1 MIKRSVPIKESGY
14 YLSAWGNENIIKN
27 HIAYFEKKLVEEV
40 TALKNMEIEISSAHY
55 PNFAA
60 WIRFYSELICNSL
73 YWKLFR
79 YEGNWENIQKLSFG
93 EARDMMIERIEK
105 ETALLAAHIEKNDL
119 MSMTE
124 AINLVLN
131 LRHSFQRG
139 GLPNLMRS
147 LWYKSSEEKFIRMLS
162 PRNYKETKEIFAK
175 AEKLIKLL
183 PQPTIAIS
191 ER

>member
-1 MIKRSVPIKESGY
+1 MIKRKVPINESGY
-14 YLSAWGNENIIKN
+14 YLSAWGNENIVKN
-27 HIAYFEKKLVEEV
+27 YIAYFEKKLIKEV
-40 TALKNMEIEISSAHY
+40 SAFKNMGIEISSAHY

-60 WIRFYSELICNSL
+60 WIRFYSGLISNSL
-73 YWKLFR
+73 HWKLFR

-105 ETALLAAHIEKNDL
+105 ETEPLADKMNQSELTTMK
-119 MSMTE
+119 E

-131 LRHSFQRG
+131 LRHSFEHG

-147 LWYKSSEEKFIRMLS
+147 LRYKSSEDKFIRMLN
-162 PRNYKETKEIFAK
+162 PKNYKETKEIFVK

-183 PQPTIAIS
+183 PQSTIVIT
-191 ER
+191 EG